1 MEKKLM
7 MVLQKYMVSPPPL
20 NDSSLMFTDHW
31 KSNILTKQ
39 NLAAINDN
47 NNSTFFTVNKAECTY
62 IELWADDLQ
71 VTSSVK
77 VNITGAGM

>member
-1 MEKKLM
+1 
-7 MVLQKYMVSPPPL
+7 MVSPPRE
-20 NDSSLMFTDHW
+20 NYSSVMLTVDW
-31 KSNILTKQ
+31 KSNILTEQ
-39 NLAAINDN
+39 NLADINDN
-47 NNSTFFTVNKAECTY
+47 NNSTFFTINKAECTY